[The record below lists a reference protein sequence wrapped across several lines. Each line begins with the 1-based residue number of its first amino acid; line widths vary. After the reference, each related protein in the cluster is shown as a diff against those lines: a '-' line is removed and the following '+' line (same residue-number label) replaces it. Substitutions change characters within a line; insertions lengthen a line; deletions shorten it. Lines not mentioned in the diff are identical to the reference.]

1 MFHPHK
7 FLSWNRGKAACNQYW
22 LFFAT
27 EARQYTPNTF
37 IFEHRLSIFEFG
49 PRKQSMGP
57 VCANQKSPKTQGALF
72 PFPRRLN
79 ESLTQK
85 SGRGARIPR
94 RWRWA
99 GNQPVWNWCSRG
111 FRLASRDFVRRIRDE
126 WSCSAR
132 LIGKGQRL
140 CWDGVNNIPPLKAPP
155 NNRWVQPEPK
165 KKVWVSPQNWDPLS
179 CFSPDFEFETRSFHP
194 RGLKKFLVLSL
205 LGVCAS
211 NAA

>member
-99 GNQPVWNWCSRG
+99 GNQQVRNWCSRG
-111 FRLASRDFVRRIRDE
+111 FRLPSRDFVRRIRDE
-126 WSCSAR
+126 YSCSAG
-132 LIGKGQRL
+132 LIGKRPWL
-140 CWDGVNNIPPLKAPP
+140 CWGSVNNILTLKAPP
-155 NNRWVQPEPK
+155 NNRWVWPRTQK
-165 KKVWVSPQNWDPLS
+165 KSWFSPQKSAPLS
-179 CFSPDFEFETRSFHP
+179 CFFSNFEFQTQSFHLCD
-194 RGLKKFLVLSL
+194 LKNVLASSL